1 MPPLL
6 DASAS
11 RVVCEADERSVL
23 IRVQVLRVG
32 HGADTTLVLL
42 NILLKESSTLGPSD
56 RGVQAAAA
64 STLNAVVAK
73 SNSLV
78 AVDVVEVGTETLKA
92 LN

>member
-11 RVVCEADERSVL
+11 RVVCEANERSVL
-23 IRVQVLRVG
+23 VRAQVLRVG

-56 RGVQAAAA
+56 RGVQAAAT

-73 SNSLV
+73 SLSDVSLLV
-78 AVDVVEVGTETLKA
+78 LFGYFKVSYQ
-92 LN
+92 